1 MYKIDQIGRQGN
13 NVFSNIAKISKEGEI
28 DPHHPVFGLKR
39 DLIRFIGNM
48 GYRHKSNQDLVS
60 IVSKGVAP
68 MMHAGFVRMDK
79 NQYVLKGDGLT

>member
-1 MYKIDQIGRQGN
+1 M
-13 NVFSNIAKISKEGEI
+13 FSNIAKISKEGEI

-39 DLIRFIGNM
+39 DLIRLIGNM

-68 MMHAGFVRMDK
+68 TM
-79 NQYVLKGDGLT
+79 L

>member
-1 MYKIDQIGRQGN
+1 M
-13 NVFSNIAKISKEGEI
+13 FSNIAKISKEGEI

-39 DLIRFIGNM
+39 DLIRLIGNM

-68 MMHAGFVRMDK
+68 TMLLSMKKINMPQRLT
-79 NQYVLKGDGLT
+79 LKVPRKKCI